1 MFSELLLDKRLMKSI
16 DMLDYKQPT
25 DVQIEVIPK
34 IIAGKDLLVSAST
47 GTGKT
52 AAYLLPTLQ
61 RMLENKSQKEGTRT
75 LILAPTRELA
85 QQIVKNCQSLARF
98 THIKVGLITGG
109 ADFKYQKSML
119 RRDPEFIVGT
129 PGRLLE
135 HINKKTTFFEN
146 LESLIIDEADRM
158 LDMGFNE
165 DVLRICEKCENA
177 SQNLMFSATLNN
189 RAVNEF
195 AAKVMDSPIKIS
207 IGNKRGQSESITQ
220 QIVLADNDLHKEKLV
235 AWLVENETYTKALIF
250 TKTRKQ
256 ASRVCGI
263 LRGQK
268 QRVNVLHGEIK
279 QDERNET
286 MGMFRS
292 GRISLLVATD
302 VAARGLDITDV
313 DLVINFSLPHDGD
326 DYVHRIGRTGRA
338 GATGSA
344 ISFVA
349 PEDWNSMISLERYL
363 QIVFERRQIKSL
375 QGHFKAP
382 KKLKSSGKI
391 SSKKKKSGSNPAGKK
406 NTSKSASAGK
416 PNGGKADKRRVGK
429 AVKILDGFA
438 PVKKKSDT

>member
-1 MFSELLLDKRLMKSI
+1 MFPELLLDKRLLKSVQ
-16 DMLDYKQPT
+16 MLKYQQPT
-25 DVQIEVIPK
+25 EVQAVVIPK
-34 IIAGKDLLVSAST
+34 IVNGIDLLVSAST

-61 RMLENKSQKEGTRT
+61 RMLDNKGENAGTRT

-85 QQIVKNCQSLARF
+85 QQIVKNCQSLARY

-135 HINKKTTFFEN
+135 HITKMSTDFGN

-158 LDMGFNE
+158 LDMGFND
-165 DVLRICEKCENA
+165 DVMRICDSCGNA
-177 SQNLMFSATLNN
+177 KQRLMFSATLNN

-195 AAKVMDSPIKIS
+195 AAKVMDSPEKIS
-207 IGNKRGQSESITQ
+207 IGNKRGQSESIRQ
-220 QIVLADNDLHKEKLV
+220 QIVLADNDMHKEKLV
-235 AWLVENETYTKALIF
+235 AWLVENEPHTKALIF

-263 LRGQK
+263 LRGK
-268 QRVNVLHGEIK
+268 KHKVNVLHGEIK

-302 VAARGLDITDV
+302 VAARGLDINDV
-313 DLVINFSLPHDGD
+313 DLVINFGLPGDGD

-338 GATGSA
+338 GSVGNA

-363 QIVFERRQIKSL
+363 QISFERRQIKSL
-375 QGHFKAP
+375 QGHFKGP

-391 SSKKKKSGSNPAGKK
+391 SSKKKKSSGRVPAKKVSGKTTPNSK
-406 NTSKSASAGK
+406 AGTRKKVETRENDTST
-416 PNGGKADKRRVGK
+416 V
-429 AVKILDGFA
+429 IDGFA
-438 PVKKKSDT
+438 PFKKKSK